1 MEIKEL
7 NVRAEKK
14 KQLEEYIS
22 EFEIGKKVLALQKQW
37 RKSNKRQGN
46 QLNLTTLKYENL

>member
-7 NVRAEKK
+7 NVKGEKK

-46 QLNLTTLKYENL
+46 QLNLTTLKY